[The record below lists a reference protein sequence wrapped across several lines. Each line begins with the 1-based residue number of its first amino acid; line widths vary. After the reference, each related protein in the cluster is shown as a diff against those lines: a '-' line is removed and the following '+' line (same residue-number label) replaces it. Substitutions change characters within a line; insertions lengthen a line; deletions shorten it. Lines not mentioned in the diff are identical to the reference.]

1 MSTPEPSPVNSSL
14 IHPLAVQDKERI
26 DILYGG
32 SEREVLKESIDL
44 ARDIMAHGLA
54 DDEQILYVNTLT
66 SARAFEPHWRR
77 ALKDIRQNRRFNTI
91 TLLEQSLAQKLDFL
105 KKVIEE
111 KNIRFFILNGFEF
124 ATLTSRHRIQIF
136 FWLKSLRDQYGASV
150 IIFTHSGPRKYG
162 TLGQMRFVS
171 ETCEEVGAYK
181 REKEEPKPKIKPAP
195 VPKTESQLLYEKCKK
210 DENGEPIFNWDRQ
223 KLEMLREREAA
234 EALAAESL
242 ALEAEENET
251 LKNKELEVADV
262 AS

>member
-1 MSTPEPSPVNSSL
+1 MSTPEPSTVNSTL

-32 SEREVLKESIDL
+32 SEGEVLKESIDL
-44 ARDIMAHGLA
+44 ARDIMAHGLGQ
-54 DDEQILYVNTLT
+54 DEQILYVNTLT

-150 IIFTHSGPRKYG
+150 IIFTQSGPRKYG

-181 REKEEPKPKIKPAP
+181 REKEEPKEKEKQEAP
-195 VPKTESQLLYEKCKK
+195 PPQTESE
-210 DENGEPIFNWDRQ
+210 IFYAKITKNPDGTAKYYADGV
-223 KLEMLREREAA
+223 KLQWLRDKEAAAA
-234 EALAAESL
+234 EALEQ
-242 ALEAEENET
+242 EAQETET
-251 LKNKELEVADV
+251 LKNKELEVVDV